1 MEHQDMEYYLFN
13 INKKLKYKHKA
24 LFHLVLGCFFMWILA
39 IFRLLPIFLIVWLI
53 CLINVLRN
61 LSKSTKN
68 FDYRKK

>member
-39 IFRLLPIFLIVWLI
+39 IFRLLPILLIVWLI
-53 CLINVLRN
+53 CLIMVLIN

>member
-24 LFHLVLGCFFMWILA
+24 LFHLVLGCFFMLILA

-53 CLINVLRN
+53 CLIKVLRN
-61 LSKSTKN
+61 LSKSTKD

>member
-24 LFHLVLGCFFMWILA
+24 LFHLVLGGFFMWILA
-39 IFRLLPIFLIVWLI
+39 IFRLLSIFLIVWLI